1 MKSLKLYGA
10 RDIRFGGAEKPQIL
24 HGKDVIVKIKA
35 CGICGSD
42 ISRYKKLGAVTPGQV
57 WGHEFAGVVEQ
68 VGDQVTDLKVGDH
81 VAGCPALIE
90 EDDYYYRAGQPARAN
105 SLHAIGAKEPGGFA
119 EYIKLPEKNLVK
131 VPNDLDFESAS
142 MVEPST
148 VVLHGYYR
156 TNLSVGDDVVIVG
169 AGGTIGL
176 FAVQWAKIFGAKK
189 VIAVDIDDEKLQIAK
204 ELGADYTINS
214 LNEDVLTK
222 VAEYTDGM
230 NADIVVEA
238 AGTPHTAATV
248 FGYAKKGGGV
258 VFLGIP
264 YADVAMER
272 FYFEKILRSEL
283 TVWGSWSCVSAP
295 FPGKEWATTVH
306 FMHNNRL
313 NTKKMITHRIPLEE
327 GSEMFERLME
337 RKELIG
343 KVIMY
348 PES

>member
-24 HGKDVIVKIKA
+24 DGKDVIVKIKA

-131 VPNDLDFESAS
+131 VPDDLDFESAS

-169 AGGTIGL
+169 AGEPLGCLL
-176 FAVQWAKIFGAKK
+176 FNGQKYLARKK
-189 VIAVDIDDEKLQIAK
+189 
-204 ELGADYTINS
+204 
-214 LNEDVLTK
+214 
-222 VAEYTDGM
+222 
-230 NADIVVEA
+230 
-238 AGTPHTAATV
+238 
-248 FGYAKKGGGV
+248 
-258 VFLGIP
+258 
-264 YADVAMER
+264 
-272 FYFEKILRSEL
+272 
-283 TVWGSWSCVSAP
+283 
-295 FPGKEWATTVH
+295 
-306 FMHNNRL
+306 
-313 NTKKMITHRIPLEE
+313 
-327 GSEMFERLME
+327 
-337 RKELIG
+337 
-343 KVIMY
+343 
-348 PES
+348 

>member
-1 MKSLKLYGA
+1 MNSLKLYGA
-10 RDIRFGGAEKPQIL
+10 RDLRYEEAEKPRL
-24 HGKDVIVKIKA
+24 VDGKDVIVKVKA

-42 ISRYKKLGAVTPGQV
+42 MSRYKKMGAHTPGQV
-57 WGHEFAGVVEQ
+57 WGHEFAGNVEQ
-68 VGDQVTDLKVGDH
+68 VGEEVTSLKVGDR
-81 VAGCPALIE
+81 VAGCPALID
-90 EDDYYYRAGQPARAN
+90 EDDYYYRAGQPARAD
-105 SLHAIGAKEPGGFA
+105 SLSAIGAKEPGGFA
-119 EYIKLPEKNLVK
+119 EYIKLPEKNFVK
-131 VPNDLDFESAS
+131 VPDDLDFDSAS

-156 TNLSVGDDVVIVG
+156 TNLTVGDDVVIVG

-176 FAVQWAKIFGAKK
+176 FAVQWAKIFGAKR
-189 VIAVDIDDEKLQIAK
+189 VIAVDIDDEKLQIAQ

-214 LNEDVLTK
+214 LNEDVLVK

-238 AGTPHTAATV
+238 AGTPITASTV

-264 YADVAMER
+264 YADVAIER

-295 FPGKEWATTVH
+295 FPGKEWSTTIH
-306 FMHNNRL
+306 FMNNKRL
-313 NTKKMITHRIPLEE
+313 NTEKMITHRIPLDK
-327 GSEMFERLME
+327 GPKMFERLME

-348 PES
+348 PEK

>member
-1 MKSLKLYGA
+1 MNSLKLYGI
-10 RDIRFGGAEKPQIL
+10 RDIRFEEAEKPRL
-24 HGKDVIVKIKA
+24 LGENDVIVKIKA

-42 ISRYKKLGAVTPGQV
+42 TSRYKKLGAHTPGQV
-57 WGHEFAGVVEQ
+57 WGHEFSGIVEQ
-68 VGDQVTDLKVGDH
+68 VSEKVTSLKVGDH
-81 VAGCPALIE
+81 VAGCPALID
-90 EDDYYYRAGQPARAN
+90 EDDYYYRAGQPARAD
-105 SLHAIGAKEPGGFA
+105 SLSAIGAKEPGGFA

-131 VPNDLDFESAS
+131 VPDELDFDSAS

-156 TNLSVGDDVVIVG
+156 SNLTVGDDVVIVG

-176 FAVQWAKIFGAKK
+176 FAVQWAKIFGAKR
-189 VIAVDIDDEKLQIAK
+189 VMAVDIEDEKLQIAK

-214 LNEDVLTK
+214 LNEDVLAK

-238 AGTPHTAATV
+238 AGTPITAATV

-264 YADVAMER
+264 YADITIER

-306 FMHNNRL
+306 FMNNKRL
-313 NTKKMITHRIPLEE
+313 NTEKMITHRIPLEK
-327 GSEMFERLME
+327 GPEMFERLME

-348 PES
+348 PEK